1 MGIRPIKLKGI
12 LIYVL
17 ITIGFGVLGTILAGD
32 ISGVYSSLNRPPL
45 SPPGIVFPFVWN
57 ILYALMGTSAYILST
72 ENTPSSSRLLRL
84 YWLQI
89 ILNVVWSV
97 LFWRFNLYTL
107 SAVLIGVLILLAIIY
122 FIGAFRVNK
131 TTAWLFL
138 PYIIWLM
145 FALYLNIGIAIL
157 N

>member
-1 MGIRPIKLKGI
+1 MGIRPIRLKGV

-17 ITIGFGVLGTILAGD
+17 ITIGIGVVGTILAGD
-32 ISGVYSSLNRPPL
+32 ISGIYSSLNRPPL

-72 ENTPSSSRLLRL
+72 ENTPSTSKLLRL

-89 ILNVVWSV
+89 ILNAVWSL
-97 LFWRFNLYTL
+97 LFWQFNMYTAA
-107 SAVLIGVLILLAIIY
+107 AVLIGVLILLAVIY
-122 FIGAFRVNK
+122 FVGAYRVYK
-131 TTAWLFL
+131 TAAWLFL

-145 FALYLNIGIAIL
+145 FALYLNIGIAVL

>member
-17 ITIGFGVLGTILAGD
+17 ITIGIGVIGTLLSGD
-32 ISGVYSSLNRPPL
+32 ISGTYQSLNRPPL

-57 ILYALMGTSAYILST
+57 ILYALMGTGAYILST
-72 ENTPSSSRLLRL
+72 ENSPATPMLLKL

-89 ILNVVWSV
+89 VLNAVWSV
-97 LFWRFNLYTL
+97 LFWRFDLYTL
-107 SAVLIGVLILLAIIY
+107 AAILIGVLIILAIIY
-122 FIGAFRVNK
+122 FVGAYRVNK
-131 TTAWLFL
+131 ISAWLFL
-138 PYIIWLM
+138 PYIIWLL
-145 FALYLNIGIAIL
+145 FALYLNIGITVL